1 MEVFTLIV
9 SAIMAALKFPAE
21 LKAFIELIKGT
32 PEEQRANLLAR
43 IKDAS
48 QKADE
53 TEGNMDGYD
62 EVLKG

>member
-1 MEVFTLIV
+1 MFETILM
-9 SAIMAALKFPAE
+9 AIMAALKFPAE
-21 LKAFIELIKGT
+21 LRAFIELIQGT
-32 PEEQRANLLAR
+32 PAQQRAELMSR

-62 EVLKG
+62 DVLKS